1 MEKCECG
8 NDADFEL
15 KLERW
20 QGLVCR
26 EQTRSVHTAPI
37 CGACYD
43 QSWPNKKTDNVG
55 KTPDQALEEAYKN
68 TSIKSQWQPIE
79 TAPKDGRAVLGVNGE
94 DFFICACEAELE
106 LMVDQSSGL
115 YVYPTH
121 WMPLPE
127 GPNA

>member
-1 MEKCECG
+1 MEKCKCG

-20 QGLVCR
+20 QGLVGR

-55 KTPDQALEEAYKN
+55 KTPDQALAEAYKN
-68 TSIKSQWQPIE
+68 TAGKPQWQPIE
-79 TAPKDGRAVLGVNGE
+79 TAPKDVVFLGVRWG
-94 DFFICACEAELE
+94 DFYICLIENETDLTI
-106 LMVDQSSGL
+106 DQSSGA
-115 YVYPTH
+115 YVYPDH
-121 WMPLPE
+121 WMPLPG